1 MVPVPPSVSL
11 ADELRARG
19 LRLTAQRQ
27 LVLESVYR
35 LGHATPDQVHAE
47 VARTAAGVNITTV
60 YRTLELLEELGLVT
74 HAHLSHGAPTYH
86 AIGRAAPALLL
97 VCRLLQGL
105 SIGGEYVGAN
115 ILILEHAGSGRYGRA
130 VSANQIASYL
140 GAAAAAATSLFLT
153 AALLLAVAP
162 GPGMLYVLARSL
174 AGGRREGVLSALGT
188 FVGGMVHVLAAAAG
202 VSVVL
207 ARSAVAFATVK
218 YAGAAYLCFLGVR
231 MILAAW
237 RDKDELPTAALP
249 PPRNPFW
256 QGIATEVLNPKTALF
271 FLSFIPQFVN
281 REAGHVFAQ
290 FLALGAV
297 SVTLNTSADLVV
309 TMFAGPLGNRIRS
322 SARFRRAQRTATGGI
337 MIGLGTYLAVSKSE

>member
-1 MVPVPPSVSL
+1 MLHSSQL
-11 ADELRARG
+11 A
-19 LRLTAQRQ
+19 
-27 LVLESVYR
+27 
-35 LGHATPDQVHAE
+35 
-47 VARTAAGVNITTV
+47 
-60 YRTLELLEELGLVT
+60 
-74 HAHLSHGAPTYH
+74 
-86 AIGRAAPALLL
+86 
-97 VCRLLQGL
+97 
-105 SIGGEYVGAN
+105 
-115 ILILEHAGSGRYGRA
+115 
-130 VSANQIASYL
+130 
-140 GAAAAAATSLFLT
+140 LFFT
-153 AALLLAVAP
+153 AALLLAIAP

-218 YAGAAYLCFLGVR
+218 YAGAAYLCFLGIR
-231 MILAAW
+231 MILAA
-237 RDKDELPTAALP
+237 RHDSDELPTAALP
-249 PPRNPFW
+249 PARNPFW

-290 FLALGAV
+290 FLALGAI

-322 SARFRRAQRTATGGI
+322 SAKFRHAQRTATGGI
-337 MIGLGTYLAVSKSE
+337 MIGLGTYLAASKS